1 VTAAQVGSV
10 LTVPASSV
18 LDLVRYDPTEAG
30 LLSAVGDRRWT
41 QHEDICIQ
49 VATSPRFDGGDR
61 GVWESKQYPR
71 WGVADL
77 RWQP

>member
-1 VTAAQVGSV
+1 MLTAPALSV
-10 LTVPASSV
+10 F
-18 LDLVRYDPTEAG
+18 DLVTYDPTEAG

-49 VATSPRFDGGDR
+49 VATSPRFDGGNR
-61 GVWESKQYPR
+61 GIWESEQYPS
-71 WGVADL
+71 WGIADL